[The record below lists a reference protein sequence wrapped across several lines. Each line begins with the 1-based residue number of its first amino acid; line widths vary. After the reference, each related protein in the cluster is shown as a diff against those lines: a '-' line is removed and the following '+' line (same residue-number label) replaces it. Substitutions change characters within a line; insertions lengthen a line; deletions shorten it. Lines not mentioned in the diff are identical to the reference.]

1 MGFWIFMLVCVLL
14 TPLTMMIMGLI
25 YFKGGYPKKINYSSG
40 YRTKLSMRNQE
51 TWSFAQKLYGK
62 VWFIIGSII
71 VLPSVVPMLFVIS
84 SEADDINGIGCTGGY
99 VVIVQMFIMI
109 LSIIPIESA
118 LKKKFPE
125 SASEKT

>member
-14 TPLTMMIMGLI
+14 IPLTMIIMGLI

-40 YRTKLSMRNQE
+40 YRTKLSMRNQN
-51 TWSFAQKLYGK
+51 TWSFAQKLCGK
-62 VWFIIGSII
+62 VWFITGLII
-71 VLPSVVPMLFVIS
+71 VLPSVAPMLFVIS
-84 SEADDINGIGCTGGY
+84 SKADDIGCTGGCVA
-99 VVIVQMFIMI
+99 VVQILIMM

-125 SASEKT
+125 SAGEKT